1 MTSVM
6 QWIPTGGRHP
16 ESWRSVECYMNTH
29 LPANVEEIEFKTSPA
44 GSIDIW
50 NKVVREFLKSEH
62 EWLWSVHDDILY
74 HPDTLVR
81 LMSWNQPLVS
91 ALTFHRTN
99 PALPHIWK
107 VIKDGEQSIC
117 GQLVGDTKRWF
128 MEKHEKWI
136 LPGPVVIEPRPD
148 DALIEVTFTSTS
160 CSLIHRSVLEA
171 LEEPMHGDW
180 FMQKDKTTG
189 GGEDRSFFEAA
200 IEAGFTP
207 YVDRSCVVG
216 HCFGAQPT
224 GVMDF
229 ILWETHPLYS
239 DVEVFDDDN

>member
-6 QWIPTGGRHP
+6 QWIPTGGRAP
-16 ESWRSVECYMNTH
+16 MSWRQVECYMQTR
-29 LPANVEEIEFKTSPA
+29 LPANVEEIEFKLSPT
-44 GSIDIW
+44 GSIEHW
-50 NKVVREFLKSEH
+50 NQVVREFLKSGH

-74 HPDTLVR
+74 HPETLAR

-99 PALPHIWK
+99 PALPHVWR
-107 VIKDGEQSIC
+107 VVKDGERSIC
-117 GQLVGDTKRWF
+117 GQLVGDVKRWF
-128 MEKHEKWI
+128 MAHEKWI
-136 LPGPVVIEPRPD
+136 LPGPQVIEPRPE

-171 LEEPMHGDW
+171 LREPMDNRW
-180 FMQKDKTTG
+180 FQQKDLVAG
-189 GGEDRSFFEAA
+189 GGEDRTFFEAA

-207 YVDRSCVVG
+207 YVDRSCVAG
-216 HCFGAQPT
+216 HMFLAQPT
-224 GVMDF
+224 GSMDF

-239 DVEVFDDDN
+239 DVEIFDDDK